1 MSAEEVPS
9 LVTSRG
15 LRRWIQQ
22 ALLLAL
28 VCAARISWAEP
39 STVIVLSWDGT
50 RHDYPARANTPA
62 LARMAKD
69 GARAE
74 RLIPIFP
81 TSTFPNHVALATGTY
96 ADRHGIVAN
105 AFLDEARGEY
115 HVSDPSWIDA
125 EPLWAAAERQG
136 VRAAVF
142 FWVGSETEWR
152 DRGASLRRAPFD
164 GEVPEAAKVDQIL
177 TWLDLPAPERPRL
190 IMAWWHGCDGAGH
203 AGGPNSDEIGPQLES
218 QDAELS
224 RLLSG
229 LDARKAWSHTTLL
242 IVSDHGMAE
251 VSDWIDP
258 LPALEARGVAARLIS
273 GGGMGFVQLERASQ
287 TDAALAALADV
298 PHLRA
303 YRSETLP
310 NELRAYRPGRTGHLT
325 LITEPPYSLAHPT
338 WAQSLLWSAG
348 QLAGMVRGNHGYR
361 PDHPDMGGIFYALGR
376 AVPSGATLPPLR
388 AIDVAPT
395 VARLLGIEPPQSS
408 EGTPLE
414 ALQPI
419 AAESPTE

>member
-1 MSAEEVPS
+1 
-9 LVTSRG
+9 LLTSRW
-15 LRRWIQQ
+15 LPRVIRT

-28 VCAARISWAEP
+28 VCAARTSWAEP

-50 RHDYPARANTPA
+50 RHDYPARAKTPA
-62 LARMAKD
+62 LERMAKN
-69 GARAE
+69 GVRAE

-105 AFLDEARGEY
+105 TFVDDARGEY
-115 HVSDPSWIDA
+115 RHPDDASWIDA

-136 VRAAVF
+136 IKAATF
-142 FWVGSETEWR
+142 FWVGSETDWR
-152 DRGASLRRAPFD
+152 GRGASLRRTPFD
-164 GEVPEAAKVDQIL
+164 GSVPESQKVDQIL
-177 TWLDLPAPERPRL
+177 AWLDLPAPERPRL

-203 AGGPNSDEIGPQLES
+203 ASGPNSQEIAPQLES
-218 QDAELS
+218 QDAELA

-229 LDARKAWSHTTLL
+229 LDARQAWSHTTLV

-258 LPALEARGVAARLIS
+258 LPPLEARGISARLIT
-273 GGGMGFVQLERASQ
+273 GGGMGFVRLESPAQ

-298 PHLRA
+298 QHLRA
-303 YRSETLP
+303 YRSESLP
-310 NELRAYRPGRTGHLT
+310 SQLRAYRPGRSSHLT
-325 LITEPPYSLAHPT
+325 LITEPPYALAHPT
-338 WAQSLLWSAG
+338 SAESVLWNAG
-348 QLAGMVRGNHGYR
+348 KLAGRVRGNHGYP

-376 AVPSGATLPPLR
+376 GVPSGTTLPAVR
-388 AIDVAPT
+388 AVDVAPT

-408 EGTPLE
+408 EGTALE
-414 ALQPI
+414 ALRPV
-419 AAESPTE
+419 E